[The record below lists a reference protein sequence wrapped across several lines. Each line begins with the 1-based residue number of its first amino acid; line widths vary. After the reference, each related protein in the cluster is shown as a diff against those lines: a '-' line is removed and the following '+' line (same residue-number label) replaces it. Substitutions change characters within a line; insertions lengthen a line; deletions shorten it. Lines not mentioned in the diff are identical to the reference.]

1 MLKKSSS
8 TLIKIANFYFY
19 LSYFESYANNRWLKT
34 CILRQMLRD
43 YEIITIVEIE
53 HSNNLVQNSL
63 TFSDKVT
70 YTIEILFVAYL

>member
-1 MLKKSSS
+1 
-8 TLIKIANFYFY
+8 
-19 LSYFESYANNRWLKT
+19 
-34 CILRQMLRD
+34 MLRD